1 MAGASASDPQ
11 QHAAWSSENA
21 IKTDEFTRLL
31 ESPPHSSPCST
42 FSIAVDKIA
51 KHTSSGARPYRAGWL
66 RCLALAKASLA
77 ICIVSAVGALLTLTA
92 INMLSPGSLL
102 PPPRPHAASTPEEL
116 AALHALINSHVS
128 HTLPEGVLLNL
139 ASTNGSPIIKAA
151 KVPAPEA
158 LPYVDPRIN
167 YSSLLKPGFHLTAPY
182 GWMNDPNGMFQGPGG
197 VYHAFFQWNPF
208 KAVWGPPWWGHVVST
223 DLARWRLLPPA
234 LVPDQ
239 WYDRDGVFSG
249 SATLDEQGQ
258 PFMMYT
264 GVMNFSQYGF
274 YYQVQAAAV
283 PANLSDPYLTNWTK
297 LASNPLS
304 MEIPPGG
311 THAQFRDPTTAWQVP
326 HSQVEGLLLRL
337 EQTQPGR
344 PPNTTRAALRAARQG
359 QGQNCSQ
366 AGQGRLGQQGEG
378 CGGAGQG
385 PPGVWVTAVG
395 TLDDC
400 LGAASLY
407 LSQDGL
413 LTWVYAGTL
422 FSQLSQNYSRYS
434 ACLPPPEDR
443 DQGGAGSEPVPAGS
457 RGYGGHCDQFGKDCR
472 MWECP
477 DFFSVS
483 PDLQAFKYSDQERG
497 RHPFAADFYLLGEAA
512 LTNYTAALNQ
522 DEADAFTGTVARL
535 PYQAQ
540 PLDAGS
546 VYASKT
552 FQDAA
557 GRRLWLGWVYEDS
570 IGCTEVCGDGTPFIT
585 DQLGW
590 QGAQSLPRVITLD
603 PEAQGQMQLE
613 SGRQAA
619 GRAGQCQCAAADVA
633 AGGVGVRAGGAGDAC
648 SQSSPSGHRQAEV
661 LLQFKL
667 RWDDAGGGGQ
677 GQAGGVDSPFLLG
690 LRLLTGNGTFTDFYL
705 NGTAR
710 LPDSAQATPPSGS
723 PLSPPSAAAVPAPP
737 SVSREAVAR
746 RAPQQGLITQLQ
758 VHADRQFSGGMS
770 HRGVQGQVVK
780 LPTQGLLAAD
790 NITLQVFVD
799 RSIVEVYALG
809 GRAVLTSRIYPFPV
823 LPGASNATVAA
834 AAPLLAATGANGSL
848 STGTGGG
855 VGAKGLQPDVVPLE
869 LLGAWGMQVMVA
881 WPQGPVHVDAS
892 VWEMGSCWEAQ

>member
-1 MAGASASDPQ
+1 MAGALASDPQ

-21 IKTDEFTRLL
+21 VKTDEFTRLL

-167 YSSLLKPGFHLTAPY
+167 YSALLKPGFHLTAPY
-182 GWMNDPNGMFQGPGG
+182 GWMNDPNGMFQGPAG

-297 LASNPLS
+297 LDSNPLS

-311 THAQFRDPTTAWQVP
+311 THAQFRDPTT
-326 HSQVEGLLLRL
+326 
-337 EQTQPGR
+337 
-344 PPNTTRAALRAARQG
+344 
-359 QGQNCSQ
+359 
-366 AGQGRLGQQGEG
+366 
-378 CGGAGQG
+378 G

-512 LTNYTAALNQ
+512 LTNYTAALIQ
-522 DEADAFTGTVARL
+522 DEADAFTGTVARR

-603 PEAQGQMQLE
+603 PEAQALLFAPVPELARQPGG
-613 SGRQAA
+613 SGAACPTAGPDYTAAGPCRPPVQRRDEPRRRAGPGGQAA
-619 GRAGQCQCAAADVA
+619 HTGPAGC
-633 AGGVGVRAGGAGDAC
+633 
-648 SQSSPSGHRQAEV
+648 
-661 LLQFKL
+661 
-667 RWDDAGGGGQ
+667 
-677 GQAGGVDSPFLLG
+677 
-690 LRLLTGNGTFTDFYL
+690 
-705 NGTAR
+705 
-710 LPDSAQATPPSGS
+710 
-723 PLSPPSAAAVPAPP
+723 
-737 SVSREAVAR
+737 
-746 RAPQQGLITQLQ
+746 
-758 VHADRQFSGGMS
+758 
-770 HRGVQGQVVK
+770 
-780 LPTQGLLAAD
+780 
-790 NITLQVFVD
+790 
-799 RSIVEVYALG
+799 
-809 GRAVLTSRIYPFPV
+809 
-823 LPGASNATVAA
+823 
-834 AAPLLAATGANGSL
+834 
-848 STGTGGG
+848 
-855 VGAKGLQPDVVPLE
+855 
-869 LLGAWGMQVMVA
+869 
-881 WPQGPVHVDAS
+881 
-892 VWEMGSCWEAQ
+892 